1 MHEELQIYLNI
12 KNAES
17 LRDTTFSASLI
28 FNAMINK
35 KWLEMVIVKLLQ
47 TKREKNNTKKSVK
60 TSIYNLNKQN

>member
-1 MHEELQIYLNI
+1 MHDELQIYLNI

>member
-1 MHEELQIYLNI
+1 MHDELQIYLNI
-12 KNAES
+12 KNVES

>member
-1 MHEELQIYLNI
+1 MYDELQIYLNI